1 MPQSGMWE
9 AFTLLFE
16 VTSAMS
22 PERVAEQVL
31 GLGPVVPKSPLTGSE
46 GDAPGHRG
54 RKAFTKGNCRPE
66 AVLPSI
72 RLRVFEDAHPHPH
85 RRELENDWGTS
96 GALGGF
102 LSEVYPTGS
111 EFSIPKFSPKLTSTC
126 SFSPR
131 NISSQRQRTCLLTRW
146 NEHVLKGGSA
156 SPS

>member
-16 VTSAMS
+16 VTAAMS

-85 RRELENDWGTS
+85 PRELENDWRTWEHL
-96 GALGGF
+96 GASLARSIRRALSFPYPSSHLNLHQLALF
-102 LSEVYPTGS
+102 LPE
-111 EFSIPKFSPKLTSTC
+111 
-126 SFSPR
+126 
-131 NISSQRQRTCLLTRW
+131 ISLLKDK
-146 NEHVLKGGSA
+146 EHVYSLDGMSMY
-156 SPS
+156 